1 MGFQNVAVGR
11 INGVVSLTGLSYK
24 KMYGCFAWT
33 KKGGCNN
40 EVTVRRG
47 STVPNRQAFWYYV
60 MVWFGSIDL
69 KSHPIAQFRKN
80 CIINRAAMG
89 RARFMVYPWFFF
101 FDFCASR
108 PKLPLGQILSHA
120 TCDVYSQKAVETLI
134 NLIFRG
140 KKLKTQRSSKIL
152 FFHQKFS
159 SEHIHVYIRLNRRW
173 NDLFRIFFPSGSTE
187 TSNYKITPNLL
198 VAKKSLQNPDFEAI

>member
-1 MGFQNVAVGR
+1 LGFQNVAVGR

-47 STVPNRQAFWYYV
+47 STVPTRQAFWYYV

-80 CIINRAAMG
+80 CIINHAAMG

-101 FDFCASR
+101 FRLLCEQTQASTR
-108 PKLPLGQILSHA
+108 PNFESLNLWCLLAKSCWNINKSHLSREKIKNPA
-120 TCDVYSQKAVETLI
+120 LVKNY
-134 NLIFRG
+134 IF
-140 KKLKTQRSSKIL
+140 SPEI
-152 FFHQKFS
+152 
-159 SEHIHVYIRLNRRW
+159 
-173 NDLFRIFFPSGSTE
+173 
-187 TSNYKITPNLL
+187 
-198 VAKKSLQNPDFEAI
+198 